1 MSEIRIFG
9 VLLGAAILFFA
20 FQYFRGHR
28 WKRATF
34 VLFALAGGGLLLVS
48 FIPDSVNVVR
58 DLFSLGDFEYGRL
71 LAILIIS
78 NIATLLLAIYT
89 KAKVDSV
96 KHLLDRSLRASAI
109 EDVLPA
115 DGVAARLK
123 SIMVIIP
130 ALNEEDNL
138 ATLLPRIPAQ
148 ICGMDVGV
156 LVIDDGSTDKTTDV
170 ALRHR
175 CLVARNVVN
184 RGQGAASRV
193 GYGFLAMH
201 NVRIGVTLDADN
213 QHDPNEIAALVEPIL
228 AGRYDLVI
236 GSRVLGNADRDSA
249 VRSLGVTVFSRLVSL
264 LSGTRIT
271 DCSSGFKAF
280 RIDQMT
286 KLDLREDQFQSSEV
300 LISAAKNGL
309 KIGEVPIHIRRRAF
323 GVSRKGT
330 DFMYGLLWLK
340 TMARTWWR

>member
-20 FQYFRGHR
+20 FQYFRGQR

-48 FIPDSVNVVR
+48 FVPDSVNVVR

-89 KAKVDSV
+89 KAKVDAV

-109 EDVLPA
+109 EGVLPA
-115 DGVAARLK
+115 DDVAARLK

-130 ALNEEDNL
+130 ALNEDDNL
-138 ATLLPRIPAQ
+138 ATLLPRIPAR
-148 ICGMDVGV
+148 INGMDVGV
-156 LVIDDGSTDKTTDV
+156 LVIDDGSTDKTTEV
-170 ALRHR
+170 ALKHG
-175 CLVARNVVN
+175 CLVARNLVN

-193 GYGFLAMH
+193 GYGFLARH

-213 QHDPNEIAALVEPIL
+213 QHDPNEIGGLVEPIL

-236 GSRVLGNADRDSA
+236 GSRVLGNAERDSA
-249 VRSLGVTVFSRLVSL
+249 VRSLGVSVFSRLVSL
-264 LSGTRIT
+264 VSGTRIT

-280 RIDQMT
+280 RIDQMA

-300 LISAAKNGL
+300 LISAAKKGL
-309 KIGEVPIHIRRRAF
+309 KIGEVPIHIRKRAF
-323 GVSRKGT
+323 GVSHKGT
-330 DFMYGLLWLK
+330 DLVYGLLWLK
-340 TMARTWWR
+340 TMARSWWR

>member
-20 FQYFRGHR
+20 FQYFRGQR

-48 FIPDSVNVVR
+48 FVPDSVNVVR

-89 KAKVDSV
+89 KAKVDAV

-109 EDVLPA
+109 EGVLPA
-115 DGVAARLK
+115 EDVAARLK

-130 ALNEEDNL
+130 ALNEDDNL
-138 ATLLPRIPAQ
+138 ATLLPRIPAH
-148 ICGMDVGV
+148 INGMDVGV
-156 LVIDDGSTDKTTDV
+156 LVIDDGSTDKTTEV
-170 ALRHR
+170 ALKHG
-175 CLVARNVVN
+175 CLVARNLVN

-193 GYGFLAMH
+193 GYGFLARH

-213 QHDPNEIAALVEPIL
+213 QHDPNEIGALVEPIL

-236 GSRVLGNADRDSA
+236 GSRVLGNAERDSA
-249 VRSLGVTVFSRLVSL
+249 VRSLGVSVFSRLVSL
-264 LSGTRIT
+264 VSGTRIT

-280 RIDQMT
+280 RIDQVA

-300 LISAAKNGL
+300 LISAAKKGL
-309 KIGEVPIHIRRRAF
+309 KIGEVPIHIRKRAF
-323 GVSRKGT
+323 GVSHKGT
-330 DFMYGLLWLK
+330 DLVYGLLWLK